1 MAVSA
6 ARASSSTPV
15 HRREPTAPA
24 RTRRRWPARLG
35 VGAAATAVTLTV
47 LAGPA
52 AAQGEVDPIQVN
64 LDNVW
69 ILLAAV
75 LVIFM
80 QAGFA
85 LVEAGLTRAKSVA
98 NIMMKNLMDFCV
110 GAVAFLA
117 VGFAIAYGGSLDG
130 FGMFFGADGFFLGDG
145 AFTYGNLT
153 VPVFFTFQVAFA
165 ATAATIVSG
174 AMAERTKFRAY
185 LIYSFV
191 ISLVIY
197 PVVVRWQWGG
207 GWLFQGE
214 GLPTGYHDFAGS
226 SLVHMVGGVA
236 SFWGARALGPR
247 LGKYAPDGTP
257 RAILGHNIP
266 FAILGCFILLVG
278 WYGFNP
284 GSELAADGAIGGIAV
299 TTTMAGAMGAIT
311 AMCTI
316 WLRTGKPDVAMT
328 GNGLLAGLVGITAGT
343 AAVTPQAALI
353 IGGIAGVLVVYAVDF
368 FDRVV
373 KVDDPVGAISVHG
386 VCGAFGT
393 IAVGLFA
400 REDVEGFWKQG
411 LFYGGGTDQLV
422 TQVVGVVAIA
432 TWVSITAWALF
443 AALKAFGGLRVS
455 EEEELAGLDVLE
467 HGAPGYGEGF
477 GSFAT
482 GLGPTGVA
490 TDVVPRHTSG

>member
-1 MAVSA
+1 MHDPTLPPKRHWRRRLLFA
-6 ARASSSTPV
+6 AGVTATGV
-15 HRREPTAPA
+15 LAFAAPA
-24 RTRRRWPARLG
+24 
-35 VGAAATAVTLTV
+35 
-47 LAGPA
+47 LAQA
-52 AAQGEVDPIQVN
+52 EEVDPVQVN

-85 LVEAGLTRAKSVA
+85 LVEAGLTQAKNVA
-98 NIMMKNLMDFCV
+98 NIMMKNMMDFCA

-117 VGFAIAYGGSLDG
+117 VGFAIAYGGSMDG
-130 FGMFFGADGFFLGDG
+130 FGAFFGADGFFLGDG

-174 AMAERTKFRAY
+174 AMAERTKFKGY

-191 ISLVIY
+191 ISLIIY

-207 GWLFQGE
+207 GWLFQGT

-226 SLVHMVGGVA
+226 SIVHMVGGIA
-236 SFWGARALGPR
+236 AFWGAKFLGPR
-247 LGKYAPDGTP
+247 LGKYGPDGKA
-257 RAILGHNIP
+257 RAILGHNVP
-266 FAILGCFILLVG
+266 YAILGCFILLVG
-278 WYGFNP
+278 WFGFNP

-299 TTTMAGAMGAIT
+299 TTTAAGAMGALV
-311 AMCTI
+311 AMFVMWI
-316 WLRTGKPDVAMT
+316 KTGKPDVAMT

-343 AAVTPQAALI
+343 AAVTPQAALV
-353 IGGIAGVLVVYAVDF
+353 IGGLAGLLVVLAVGF
-368 FDRVV
+368 FDNVV

-400 REDVEGFWKQG
+400 REDAEGFWKQG
-411 LFYGGGTDQLV
+411 LLYGGGTDQLV
-422 TQVVGVVAIA
+422 AQLAGVLAIGL
-432 TWVSITAWALF
+432 WVTVCSVILF
-443 AALKAFGGLRVS
+443 GSLKAFGLLRVS

-467 HGAPGYGEGF
+467 HGAPGYGNGF
-477 GSFAT
+477 GSWVPGYAPVPA
-482 GLGPTGVA
+482 GRPTSPA
-490 TDVVPRHTSG
+490 PVPVE